1 MPTYAECMRHDKN
14 DLIML
19 GKYRLFRPGAL
30 LCTAKD
36 QRTKSEMTTACDAQR
51 HMLTL
56 NVGSQ
61 QASSD
66 GLRQQ
71 ANGFSKL

>member
-19 GKYRLFRPGAL
+19 GKYRRFPPGAL
-30 LCTAKD
+30 LCTAED
-36 QRTKSEMTTACDAQR
+36 PRTKSEMTTACDAQR

-56 NVGSQ
+56 NVGSNML
-61 QASSD
+61 AVD
-66 GLRQQ
+66 GLR
-71 ANGFSKL
+71 

>member
-61 QASSD
+61 HATSRRSP
-66 GLRQQ
+66 L
-71 ANGFSKL
+71 